1 MLKCVGGITWSK
13 HAQAQSQFWEF
24 ETKCH
29 LESLILPSSVQL
41 KPTCDIR
48 IIHFYYTRA
57 ALAWT
62 KKKPKINVHLEM
74 RNLSRTEERMA
85 EDKTRRRNK
94 KL

>member
-1 MLKCVGGITWSK
+1 MLKCMGGITWSI
-13 HAQAQSQFWEF
+13 HAQAQSQFSEF

-41 KPTCDIR
+41 KPTCDIL
-48 IIHFYYTRA
+48 IIHFYFTRA

-74 RNLSRTEERMA
+74 RNLKQTELQRL
-85 EDKTRRRNK
+85 KNRGK
-94 KL
+94 KG